1 MRRSAGIVGATIAA
15 VGLIIG
21 TAGVA
26 SALPVSIP
34 GTTSHAYVAGV
45 DVEPGSYY
53 SRMTESTRWTC
64 KVVMTPDGDN
74 PPSHNIDFKYQI
86 VDLKVGDRL
95 DSVGCTTW
103 HRQGNPFGSAGSTDF
118 GFLGMFGSVDDVF
131 FGYLPLGS

>member
-1 MRRSAGIVGATIAA
+1 MRRSAGILGATIVA
-15 VGLIIG
+15 VGLTIG

-34 GTTSHAYVAGV
+34 GTTSHSYVAGV

-74 PPSHNIDFKYQI
+74 PPSHSTDFTYQI
-86 VDLKVGDRL
+86 VEPVSYTTLTLPAQIVVFITVGAGGLKIG
-95 DSVGCTTW
+95 
-103 HRQGNPFGSAGSTDF
+103 
-118 GFLGMFGSVDDVF
+118 
-131 FGYLPLGS
+131 